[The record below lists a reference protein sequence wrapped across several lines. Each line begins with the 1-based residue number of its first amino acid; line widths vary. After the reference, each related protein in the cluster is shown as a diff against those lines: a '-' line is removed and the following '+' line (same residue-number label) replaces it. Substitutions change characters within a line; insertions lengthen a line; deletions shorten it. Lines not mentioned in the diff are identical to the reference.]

1 MMKKLLVILK
11 WFALGVPMGLFG
23 IITAPIMYPI
33 YYLTKCRLLWIYD
46 DSNRI
51 KLDGAFQED
60 YRIYLIR
67 KTGAEKETFKT
78 SYQWCALRNTIWNLR
93 VWLEEQQVGNGLGMT
108 DQELV
113 IDDLTLNGAKVSDG
127 GRWAQV
133 AGLKYL
139 VAPGQDPWQGWV
151 GDIIDFRYSIIGK
164 SLLWFK
170 QDGILSFRYSYCK
183 LVLGR
188 WVAVKIACIK
198 TNTTLHL
205 KFQKN
210 K

>member
-1 MMKKLLVILK
+1 MKKLLVILK
-11 WFALGVPMGLFG
+11 WFILSTPLGLFG

-46 DSNRI
+46 DTNRI
-51 KLDGAFQED
+51 KPDGTFQED

-67 KTGAEKETFKT
+67 KVGSEKETFLAC
-78 SYQWCALRNTIWNLR
+78 YLWHGFRNTIWNLR
-93 VWLEEQQVGNGLGMT
+93 VWLGEQQVGDGLGMT

-113 IDDLTLNGAKVSDG
+113 IDDLTLNGNKVSDG

-170 QDGILSFRYSYCK
+170 HKRNITF
-183 LVLGR
+183 
-188 WVAVKIACIK
+188 KISKKIVEK
-198 TNTTLHL
+198 
-205 KFQKN
+205 
-210 K
+210 